1 MADDASSDLDQLEL
15 QSGQRPFRH
24 GLRQF
29 DTAQDGGQVI
39 GQRVQLQP
47 HLVVAE
53 LPAGQPCLAKG
64 IFAFLDVLL
73 GGAALVVEHHDPVWL
88 HWQVGD
94 AEPDTR
100 EQLARMPF
108 DLGDHTARFVPGSRL
123 ILEVLVE
130 ALHLGQRRSSH
141 GPGQPVRDLLSQD
154 FVGWQPDG
162 VEIARLFKVFLQVW
176 HCIGG
181 IGPKKPHDV
190 ALRIPGDDR
199 IENVAPAI
207 GAEDVAVAQGSAF
220 QHAELVE
227 QKVWVVA
234 GAVEMPAPSCAL
246 LITMGRAD
254 RAVHVQHDILQPVA
268 VMKSVDPLPVQVG
281 QSIPVLG
288 QGQRLGLEPPHLRA

>member
-181 IGPKKPHDV
+181 IGPKNRMMLRFAYRAMTGSRTSRQLS
-190 ALRIPGDDR
+190 ALKTLPLRR
-199 IENVAPAI
+199 
-207 GAEDVAVAQGSAF
+207 AQRSS
-220 QHAELVE
+220 
-227 QKVWVVA
+227 
-234 GAVEMPAPSCAL
+234 MPNWL
-246 LITMGRAD
+246 NRKFGW
-254 RAVHVQHDILQPVA
+254 
-268 VMKSVDPLPVQVG
+268 
-281 QSIPVLG
+281 
-288 QGQRLGLEPPHLRA
+288 